1 MAEFDQVVFGKKKFS
16 DILQEIYT
24 RSTTKEKQISDLIE
38 QLKELIQ
45 NTGDAVMMVPLIA
58 SYMDLNL
65 KNDDALIK
73 MAAIVQKAMTRGKE
87 TGDFLLPDSEKE
99 ELLKLVEEYVA
110 SPKYLAYPK
119 IKPSSAYLKT
129 LRKSIEFYR
138 FLLASTRN
146 NQLKK

>member
-24 RSTTKEKQISDLIE
+24 RSTTKEKQITDLIE

-65 KNDDALIK
+65 KNDDA
-73 MAAIVQKAMTRGKE
+73 
-87 TGDFLLPDSEKE
+87 
-99 ELLKLVEEYVA
+99 
-110 SPKYLAYPK
+110 
-119 IKPSSAYLKT
+119 
-129 LRKSIEFYR
+129 
-138 FLLASTRN
+138 
-146 NQLKK
+146 

>member
-99 ELLKLVEEYVA
+99 ELLKLAQEATAERAAVSNKNLPTA
-110 SPKYLAYPK
+110 
-119 IKPSSAYLKT
+119 
-129 LRKSIEFYR
+129 
-138 FLLASTRN
+138 
-146 NQLKK
+146 

>member
-24 RSTTKEKQISDLIE
+24 RSTTKEKQISELIE

-73 MAAIVQKAMTRGKE
+73 MAAIVQKAMNRGKE
-87 TGDFLLPDSEKE
+87 TGDFILPDSEKE
-99 ELLKLVEEYVA
+99 ELLKLAQEATAEKAIA
-110 SPKYLAYPK
+110 SNKSL
-119 IKPSSAYLKT
+119 PSA
-129 LRKSIEFYR
+129 
-138 FLLASTRN
+138 
-146 NQLKK
+146 

>member
-45 NTGDAVMMVPLIA
+45 TTGDAVMMVPLIA

-65 KNDDALIK
+65 KNDDSLIK
-73 MAAIVQKAMTRGKE
+73 MANIVQKALVRGKE

-99 ELLKLVEEYVA
+99 ELLKLAQEASAERAVA
-110 SPKYLAYPK
+110 MSKNL
-119 IKPSSAYLKT
+119 PSA
-129 LRKSIEFYR
+129 
-138 FLLASTRN
+138 
-146 NQLKK
+146 

>member
-65 KNDDALIK
+65 KNDDSLIK
-73 MAAIVQKAMTRGKE
+73 MANIVQKALVRGKE

-99 ELLKLVEEYVA
+99 ELLKLAQEASAERAVA
-110 SPKYLAYPK
+110 S
-119 IKPSSAYLKT
+119 SKT
-129 LRKSIEFYR
+129 LPT
-138 FLLASTRN
+138 A
-146 NQLKK
+146 